1 MYVDDEDTSTS
12 TTEDNED
19 VETVKTAS
27 TAKKD
32 SQGTS
37 LHQASETEDASLGDD
52 DEEDIDQY
60 FNDLFPGNSFIHEA
74 SDKILIDAFQFRSK
88 SSRHSGGSD

>member
-27 TAKKD
+27 TAKKGNIYFLEMYPDNDFDPKID
-32 SQGTS
+32 SQTTSHHQGTE
-37 LHQASETEDASLGDD
+37 AEDASLGDD

-60 FNDLFPGNSFIHEA
+60 FNDLFPGNLFIHPV
-74 SDKILIDAFQFRSK
+74 
-88 SSRHSGGSD
+88 